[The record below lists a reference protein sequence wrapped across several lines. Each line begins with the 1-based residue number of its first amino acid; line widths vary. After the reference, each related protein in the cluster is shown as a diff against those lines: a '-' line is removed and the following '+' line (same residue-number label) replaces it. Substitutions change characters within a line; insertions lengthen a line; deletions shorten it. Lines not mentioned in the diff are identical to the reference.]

1 MTLVVFTYLYTAKC
15 KNVREDIFCTV
26 TQASQAELMVMTVS
40 EIVRCLIEAH
50 EEGKDVNLN
59 RQVFLHI
66 RRMGDTSVWFS
77 LGCFVCQHHFV
88 VYKLSVSSDQHV
100 PASFL

>member
-1 MTLVVFTYLYTAKC
+1 MTLVVFTYMYTAKC

-26 TQASQAELMVMTVS
+26 TQESQAELMVMTVS

-59 RQVFLHI
+59 RQVFCTYRGWVIL
-66 RRMGDTSVWFS
+66 
-77 LGCFVCQHHFV
+77 VCGFHWV
-88 VYKLSVSSDQHV
+88 VSCVSII
-100 PASFL
+100 L